1 MPKSVIFRA
10 KTDHI
15 CAPLANADFN
25 VLLVSEIDP
34 VATIREMSLF
44 DTFLTPNWHI
54 SDKTDI
60 SDN

>member
-44 DTFLTPNWHI
+44 DTFLTPN
-54 SDKTDI
+54 
-60 SDN
+60 